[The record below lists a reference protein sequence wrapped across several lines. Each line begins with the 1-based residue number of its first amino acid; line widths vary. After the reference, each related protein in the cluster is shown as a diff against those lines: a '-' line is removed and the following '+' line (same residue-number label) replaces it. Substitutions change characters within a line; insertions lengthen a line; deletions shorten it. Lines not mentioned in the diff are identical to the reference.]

1 MKIIT
6 NKNFYSNMGEFL
18 DEFLDNQN
26 SLDGI
31 SLEVVLARDGVPMSI
46 TTTAYESVDNE
57 LIKQIQNT
65 KSDNIKND
73 NIWPLERVLNKL
85 RNIKNKIVINFI
97 PIPTIAFAQD
107 TEAINKINEDQVS
120 SLFSI
125 TNKYPALNFYISS
138 LSRNIIF
145 HLKNRETKN
154 KIGVILSPYDDSYVD
169 VDFYVFPPEMLNL
182 SIMAEQLSINKELMI
197 SCAVCQNIK
206 TVYEFL
212 HNPKAKNLNEI
223 INKVSFISNYPIIA
237 YKVLNI

>member
-6 NKNFYSNMGEFL
+6 NKNFYSNMEEFL
-18 DEFLDNQN
+18 DEFVDNQN

-97 PIPTIAFAQD
+97 PIPTIAFAQG

-125 TNKYPALNFYISS
+125 INKYPALNFYISS

-145 HLKNRETKN
+145 HLKN
-154 KIGVILSPYDDSYVD
+154 L
-169 VDFYVFPPEMLNL
+169 
-182 SIMAEQLSINKELMI
+182 
-197 SCAVCQNIK
+197 
-206 TVYEFL
+206 
-212 HNPKAKNLNEI
+212 I
-223 INKVSFISNYPIIA
+223 IQ
-237 YKVLNI
+237 

>member
-6 NKNFYSNMGEFL
+6 NKNFYSNMEEFL

-85 RNIKNKIVINFI
+85 RNIKNKIVINF
-97 PIPTIAFAQD
+97 
-107 TEAINKINEDQVS
+107 
-120 SLFSI
+120 LFSI

-212 HNPKAKNLNEI
+212 HNPKVKNLNEI

-237 YKVLNI
+237 YKVLKI

>member
-6 NKNFYSNMGEFL
+6 NKNFYSNMEEFL

-197 SCAVCQNIK
+197 SCAV
-206 TVYEFL
+206 
-212 HNPKAKNLNEI
+212 
-223 INKVSFISNYPIIA
+223 
-237 YKVLNI
+237 

>member
-6 NKNFYSNMGEFL
+6 NKNFYSNMEEFL

-85 RNIKNKIVINFI
+85 RNI
-97 PIPTIAFAQD
+97 
-107 TEAINKINEDQVS
+107 INKINEDQVS

-212 HNPKAKNLNEI
+212 HNPKVKNLNEI
-223 INKVSFISNYPIIA
+223 INKVAFISNYPIIA
-237 YKVLNI
+237 YKVLKI